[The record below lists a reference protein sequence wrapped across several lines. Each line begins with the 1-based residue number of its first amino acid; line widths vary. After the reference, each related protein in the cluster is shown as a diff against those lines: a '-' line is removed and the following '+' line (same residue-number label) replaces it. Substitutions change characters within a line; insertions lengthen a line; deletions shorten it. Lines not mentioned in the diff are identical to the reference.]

1 MSRKP
6 LRLPATD
13 SRRSIISC
21 ETSCVTGVDDG
32 ESFLEEDSMALIQF
46 LRLRRGVSE
55 VVHTVDF
62 AGNASAALA
71 EGARLVRRGRWPARA
86 DGLRA
91 VDDCGRTLMK
101 WDIAVDVDRP
111 TSILLTAA

>member
-1 MSRKP
+1 
-6 LRLPATD
+6 
-13 SRRSIISC
+13 
-21 ETSCVTGVDDG
+21 
-32 ESFLEEDSMALIQF
+32 MALIQF

-111 TSILLTAA
+111 TSILLTAF